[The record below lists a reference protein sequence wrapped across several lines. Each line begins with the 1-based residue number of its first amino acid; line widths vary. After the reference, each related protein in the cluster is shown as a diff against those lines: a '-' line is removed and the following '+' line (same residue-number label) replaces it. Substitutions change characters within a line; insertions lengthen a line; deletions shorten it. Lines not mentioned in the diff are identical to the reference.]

1 MKKII
6 KKLTYGLLCATTIGC
21 LASCKSNDNTAN
33 VDKTVAETK
42 SNEEL
47 IKEAIESYINEHK
60 DELKGEKG
68 DTGEKGEDGKDGING
83 LDGKDSSFP
92 NITIKYYCGYS
103 LYMQYRKFSNKHE
116 EGILYGQIM
125 SKCPDI
131 YELDTKNLIYLQAVS
146 DSESVFGHTD
156 YVAYYIDGSEA
167 NYELTEVCYPNYN
180 NDYSKKADY
189 VYDSTTGEK
198 YTTPYTK
205 CHNCGLASITD
216 KLTNNSYITS
226 FSYSLF
232 AFAKSNSE
240 SLNLPNCYGQV
251 YSHTHTIYVTKKQN

>member
-1 MKKII
+1 MRKWI
-6 KKLTYGLLCATTIGC
+6 KKLSCGLLCAATIGG
-21 LASCKSNDNTAN
+21 LASCKLVGVNSQTEDNEST
-33 VDKTVAETK
+33 
-42 SNEEL
+42 EEL
-47 IKEAIESYINEHK
+47 IEEVVKSYINEHK

-68 DTGEKGEDGKDGING
+68 DTGAQGEKGDTGKDSKDGIDNT
-83 LDGKDSSFP
+83 LP

-103 LYMQYRKFSNKHE
+103 LYMQSRKFSDKHKT
-116 EGILYGQIM
+116 GIFYNQIM
-125 SKCPDI
+125 SECPDI
-131 YELDTKNLIYLQAVS
+131 YELDTKNLIYLQEVK
-146 DSESVFGHTD
+146 DTESVFGHKD

-167 NYELTEVCYPNYN
+167 NYELTEVCSPNYD

-232 AFAKSNSE
+232 EFATSGSNNN
-240 SLNLPNCYGQV
+240 SLNLPSCYGSV
-251 YSHTHTIYVTKKQN
+251 SSHTHTIYVTKKQN